1 MQYIT
6 CSKYKFD
13 YMNRKIITI
22 DLAPPT
28 EKVDKPKVPKKRVIT
43 TTAEWTGLEN
53 DLGPEQQWAYINQL
67 YHNRIDDDQRCS
79 LITRQIKNKISAYR
93 SQDTRKGLLNLIDLV
108 DVRTAIELLYAAE
121 NKCFYCK
128 NAVRILYENVRD
140 PRQWSLDRIDNSLG
154 HVKRNLMIAC
164 LECNLRRKTM
174 YHERYAYTK
183 QLVIVRKESS
193 S

>member
-1 MQYIT
+1 
-6 CSKYKFD
+6 
-13 YMNRKIITI
+13 MNRKIITL
-22 DLAPPT
+22 DLAPPA
-28 EKVDKPKVPKKRVIT
+28 EKVDNLKVPKKRVIT
-43 TTAEWTGLEN
+43 TTTEWTGLAN
-53 DLGPEQQWAYINQL
+53 DLGPEQQWTYISQL
-67 YHNRIDDDQRCS
+67 YHNRIDDNDDARCS

-93 SQDTRKGLLNLIDLV
+93 SQDTRKGLLNEAELADA
-108 DVRTAIELLYAAE
+108 RTAIELLYAAE

-128 NAVRILYENVRD
+128 TPVRILYENVRD